1 MALLY
6 RGLHIAGVYQITKR
20 TVLFIIRLVIAGA
33 AMVAAI
39 LWQLEDMSV
48 WLGWSFAHR
57 SGVLGMLVGLGA
69 VVYLAVVFLLGMRLK
84 DLKAGTE

>member
-1 MALLY
+1 
-6 RGLHIAGVYQITKR
+6 
-20 TVLFIIRLVIAGA
+20 
-33 AMVAAI
+33 MVAAI